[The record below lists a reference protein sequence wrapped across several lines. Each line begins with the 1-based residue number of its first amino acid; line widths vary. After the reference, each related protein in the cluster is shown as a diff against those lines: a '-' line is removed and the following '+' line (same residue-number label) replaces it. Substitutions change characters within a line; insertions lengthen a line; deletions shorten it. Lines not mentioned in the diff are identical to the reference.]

1 MKKTS
6 RKRLLVSS
14 VAMLLVA
21 MLALGTATYAW
32 FTSDP
37 TAKADGL
44 NVKATA
50 ATGLLI
56 KSETEGKWTHNALL
70 NRDADKVS
78 VGADYAADPLS
89 MDPTATSIV
98 GYKTVAEFDSNY
110 KAKDAET
117 VSTSTAYYHEKIN
130 AKVTGTEA
138 TSANVKITS
147 INFGVGSW
155 SSALRMAVTYTN
167 AAGDTSV
174 VGIFSKAGAA
184 NKYLTGEG
192 TYSAKLSSANYTFPS
207 KTDTKTVSV
216 DNNGECA
223 FDVYVYLD
231 GEDPTVYTDN
241 ITTLGNTTTGI
252 TINFAIAA

>member
-1 MKKTS
+1 M
-6 RKRLLVSS
+6 
-14 VAMLLVA
+14 
-21 MLALGTATYAW
+21 
-32 FTSDP
+32 
-37 TAKADGL
+37 
-44 NVKATA
+44 
-50 ATGLLI
+50 I

-70 NRDADKVS
+70 NRAADKVS

-130 AKVTGTEA
+130 AKVTGT

-147 INFGVGSW
+147 INFGAGSW

-223 FDVYVYLD
+223 FDVYVYPD
-231 GEDPTVYTDN
+231 GEDP
-241 ITTLGNTTTGI
+241 TGI